1 MAETKGMTVSNKT
14 ETAKSEARAKAT
26 KGARKA
32 RAIVAAKPGPDLPG
46 PDLDAAAK
54 VRALATQHPVALI
67 AGGIVAGVLIGAI
80 LPRARNTRLS
90 RGAAALGAMAGEA
103 ALAYARKAIE
113 GMSEAAHT
121 VSDEGSRLAS
131 GIGER
136 AGGLIDTVQDEAGTY
151 SAKAADGVAEAAHA
165 LRGSAEGLARHV
177 IRLTS
182 QLRH

>member
-1 MAETKGMTVSNKT
+1 MAATKGITVSNKT
-14 ETAKSEARAKAT
+14 EIAKSEARARSA

-32 RAIVAAKPGPDLPG
+32 REIVAAKPGD
-46 PDLDAAAK
+46 DADPAAK

-80 LPRARNTRLS
+80 LPRARNTRIS

-103 ALAYARKAIE
+103 ALSYARKAIA
-113 GMSEAAHT
+113 GMSDAAHAA
-121 VSDEGSRLAS
+121 SDESSRLAS
-131 GIGER
+131 GMGER
-136 AGGLIDTVQDEAGTY
+136 AGGLIDTVQDGVGTY
-151 SAKAADGVAEAAHA
+151 SVKAAEGVAEAAHA
-165 LRGSAEGLARHV
+165 LRGSAEGLARQV